1 MVRIAHLADSH
12 LGNRQYSLEE
22 RERDVYEVFDE
33 IGDRILEEHA
43 DIVVHS
49 GDLFDS
55 PRPSTQAYYAFK
67 ALVKRLDGKARFFA
81 ILGDHDK
88 PKVRGMPPHKLFDD
102 QVQTLGVTGN
112 PDIQQ
117 LSVKGEKVLVAG
129 ISNLTRAYSPLLVE
143 ELKKLE
149 RLGISCDCSVLM
161 LHQAIDKFFSF
172 QDAWEISLADMPK
185 NFDYYAMGHLHAR
198 VRASFGRG
206 ELAYPGSPE
215 ILRSDEI
222 AGWKKL
228 GKGFNVVDVESND
241 VKVTEIN
248 LQRIRP
254 QFEVTLSYARFKD
267 ELEKFVKS
275 LRRSEKLPIVHV
287 QIEGKEVDRQAI
299 HKALSEALAGKV
311 LTFRHSFVEEGETK
325 LPELKPG
332 GFQVNQALSDYV
344 KDPKVAEL
352 AVEMFKY
359 LRQGDTEGAK
369 ALAAHYFDNA
379 YKEGKSRDPEQD

>member
-1 MVRIAHLADSH
+1 
-12 LGNRQYSLEE
+12 LGNRQYNLEE
-22 RERDVYEVFDE
+22 RERDIYEVFDE
-33 IGDRILEEHA
+33 IGDHILEEHA

-67 ALVKRLDGKARFFA
+67 GFLKRLDGKTRFFA

-88 PKVRGMPPHKLFDD
+88 PKVRGMPPHRLFDD
-102 QVQTLGVTGN
+102 QVQTLGVMGC
-112 PDIQQ
+112 PESQQ
-117 LSVKGEKVLVAG
+117 LTVKGEKVLLFG
-129 ISNLTRAYSPLLVE
+129 LSNLSRTYRPLLAG

-149 RLGISCDCSVLM
+149 GLRISCDCSILM
-161 LHQAIDKFFSF
+161 LHQAIDKFFPF
-172 QDAWEISLADMPK
+172 QDAWEVSQADMPK
-185 NFDYYAMGHLHAR
+185 NFNYYAMGHLHAR

-228 GKGFNVVDVESND
+228 GKGFNVVDIQGNE
-241 VKVTEIN
+241 VKVTEVN
-248 LQRIRP
+248 LERIRP
-254 QFEVTLSYARFKD
+254 QFDVTLRYARFME

-275 LRRSEKLPIVHV
+275 LRDSEKLPIVHV
-287 QIEGKEVDRQAI
+287 QVEGKDVDRQEV
-299 HKALSEALAGKV
+299 HKALSEALAGRV
-311 LTFRHSFVEEGETK
+311 LTFRQSFAEEGGTR

-332 GFQVNQALSDYV
+332 AFQVNQVLRDYM

-352 AVEMFKY
+352 AVEMFKC
-359 LRQGDTEGAK
+359 LRQGDTEGART
-369 ALAAHYFDNA
+369 LAAEYFDGA
-379 YKEGKSRDPEQD
+379 YRRGKSHDPEQD

>member
-12 LGNRQYSLEE
+12 LGNRQYNLEE
-22 RERDVYEVFDE
+22 RERDIYEVFDE

-55 PRPSTQAYYAFK
+55 PRPSTQAYYTLKAF
-67 ALVKRLDGKARFFA
+67 LKRLDGKTRFFA

-102 QVQTLGVTGN
+102 QVQTLGVAGN
-112 PDIQQ
+112 PESQQ
-117 LSVKGEKVLVAG
+117 LSVKGEKVLLIGV
-129 ISNLTRAYSPLLVE
+129 SNLTRAYRPLLVG

-149 RLGISCDCSVLM
+149 GLRISCDCSILM

-172 QDAWEISLADMPK
+172 QGAWEISLADMPK
-185 NFDYYAMGHLHAR
+185 NFNYYAMGHLHER

-206 ELAYPGSPE
+206 ELTYPGSPE

-222 AGWKKL
+222 AGWKKF
-228 GKGFNVVDVESND
+228 GKGFNIVDIEGND
-241 VKVTEIN
+241 VKVTEVN

-254 QFEVTLSYARFKD
+254 QFEVTLSYAQFKE
-267 ELEKFVKS
+267 ELEKFAKS
-275 LRRSEKLPIVHV
+275 LRRSEKLPIVHI
-287 QIEGKEVDRQAI
+287 QIEGKDVDRQAV
-299 HKALSEALAGKV
+299 HKALSEALAGRV
-311 LTFRHSFVEEGETK
+311 LTFRYSFVEEGETT

-332 GFQVNQALSDYV
+332 VFQVNQVLRDYM

-352 AVEMFKY
+352 AVEMFKC
-359 LRQGDTEGAK
+359 LRQGDIEGAK
-369 ALAAHYFDNA
+369 TMAAEYFDNA
-379 YKEGKSRDPEQD
+379 YKGGKSRDPEQN